1 MSPKKKH
8 DQLGISYIEII
19 SVVVILGI
27 LAAVT
32 IPNLS
37 SVDPKKLELAAEEVA
52 QAIRFSRVEAIRTGI
67 SYGVNF
73 SSSNDTVKVYR
84 RLSRTA
90 TYDVYHPV
98 DKKLYILNLATDS
111 ATAGVDFLSYGIY
124 YGGSG
129 INVSYLDF
137 STDGIPK
144 FTFLGR
150 DYLLDSATITLSYKG
165 QTRVIK
171 VAPMTGRVTVQ

>member
-1 MSPKKKH
+1 MRLKKKH
-8 DQLGISYIEII
+8 FQQGISYIEII

-37 SVDPKKLELAAEEVA
+37 SVDPKKLDLAAEEVA
-52 QAIRFSRVEAIRTGI
+52 QAIRFARVEAIRTGI
-67 SYGVNF
+67 SYGVSF
-73 SSSNDTVKVYR
+73 SSNSDTVKVYR
-84 RLSRTA
+84 RLSSTA

-111 ATAGVDFLSYGIY
+111 ATAGVDFLRYGIY
-124 YGGSG
+124 YGGSS
-129 INVSYLDF
+129 INVAYLDF

-144 FTFLGR
+144 DSSLGR
-150 DYLLDSATITLSYKG
+150 DYMLGSATITLSYAG

-171 VAPMTGRVTVQ
+171 VVPMTGRVTVQ